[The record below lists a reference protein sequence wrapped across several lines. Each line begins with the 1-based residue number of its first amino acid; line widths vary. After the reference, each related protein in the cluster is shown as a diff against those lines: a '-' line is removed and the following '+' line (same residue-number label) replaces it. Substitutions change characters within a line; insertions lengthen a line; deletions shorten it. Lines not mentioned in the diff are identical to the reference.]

1 MSRKRLR
8 EGAMS
13 LSCHDYWEWEK
24 HTPEKWRQWVDEL
37 PPAGH
42 WAFSREKW
50 REWTH
55 LMMAIKKDIDAAA
68 PRKRAAQKAA
78 PPSPS
83 PEEEEE
89 ESYWAEKERPLL
101 LSAPQCSPRDAIAST
116 LAQGPP
122 AQGQLG
128 PPAQGPPA
136 QGHAIYLPGKS
147 ANERQENRKA
157 IRCPKCDG
165 CLVLTLRN

>member
-1 MSRKRLR
+1 MP
-8 EGAMS
+8 
-13 LSCHDYWEWEK
+13 LSQRDFRQWYK
-24 HTPEKWRQWVDEL
+24 HTPEEWQQWVAEL

-42 WAFSREKW
+42 WSYSREEW
-50 REWTH
+50 REW
-55 LMMAIKKDIDAAA
+55 LQMMVAIQKDIDAAA

-83 PEEEEE
+83 PEEEE

-116 LAQGPP
+116 P
-122 AQGQLG
+122 AQG

-147 ANERQENRKA
+147 ANERQKNRKA
-157 IRCPKCDG
+157 IR
-165 CLVLTLRN
+165 